1 MQIYNDVKKRVGT
14 LEGFLNRSVTKTLST
29 GDKELSF
36 DYPSN
41 GDKVDLLKE
50 EYYINDYYMIDNSQ
64 NLKNIDNLE
73 ILKKCIL
80 VREIL
85 GKEKVLLYK
94 YKKYATDG
102 SIIEQGK
109 TECPIED
116 VDKAIRFMNAIIKNC
131 LILMINALYTQIIK
145 QN

>member
-1 MQIYNDVKKRVGT
+1 MKMENEITVMVKCDYETLHNGLVNNDF
-14 LEGFLNRSVTKTLST
+14 EI
-29 GDKELSF
+29 
-36 DYPSN
+36 
-41 GDKVDLLKE
+41 KE

>member
-50 EYYINDYYMIDNSQ
+50 EYYIRT
-64 NLKNIDNLE
+64 K
-73 ILKKCIL
+73 
-80 VREIL
+80 
-85 GKEKVLLYK
+85 
-94 YKKYATDG
+94 TD
-102 SIIEQGK
+102 EY
-109 TECPIED
+109 
-116 VDKAIRFMNAIIKNC
+116 VIKHPVGV
-131 LILMINALYTQIIK
+131 
-145 QN
+145 